1 MPRGNGFT
9 TTAELNPYRLHGP
22 LPVSNQ
28 YTYGSPIPKLTGTLI
43 AIPASTPAC
52 ALALGENRGDACS
65 SLVAIAQPY
74 AAAIRHQRLLRFREP
89 ISTTR

>member
-1 MPRGNGFT
+1 MRRENGFT
-9 TTAELNPYRLHGP
+9 TTAELNPYLFHGP

-28 YTYGSPIPKLTGTLI
+28 YTYGSPIPKVTGKLI
-43 AIPASTPAC
+43 ATPTRTP
-52 ALALGENRGDACS
+52 ALALVLGDHRDDASS

-74 AAAIRHQRLLRFREP
+74 AAATRHHRMLRFRLP